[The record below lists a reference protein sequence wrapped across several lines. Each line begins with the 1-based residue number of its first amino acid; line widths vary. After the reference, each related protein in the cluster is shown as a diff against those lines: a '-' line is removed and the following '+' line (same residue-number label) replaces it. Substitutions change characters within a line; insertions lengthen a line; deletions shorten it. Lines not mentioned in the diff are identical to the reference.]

1 MSVLPQKRAP
11 WVLAMVVGAIG
22 LFLVAGGAQLA
33 LLGGSL
39 YYLITGAALITVAL
53 LLWRGNK
60 WGARLYA
67 AMLGWTVLWALW
79 EVGSDGWG
87 LAPRLIGPFVIGLW
101 FLLPHV
107 RKGVA

>member
-11 WVLAMVVGAIG
+11 WVLAIVVGAIG
-22 LFLVAGGAQLA
+22 LVLLAGGAQLA

-39 YYLITGAALITVAL
+39 YYFITGAALVAAAVF
-53 LLWRGNK
+53 LWRGRK
-60 WGARLYA
+60 WGLWLYA
-67 AMLGWTVLWALW
+67 AMLGWTVIWALW
-79 EVGSDGWG
+79 EVGFDGWG
-87 LAPRLIGPFVIGLW
+87 LAARLIGPFVIGVW